1 MSSVLSPLAPVTPLT
16 REGPVGPHAAR
27 PVTPVET
34 ALAVRPV
41 QPDTAAELV
50 RNPAS
55 HERPVGP
62 PPTFD
67 VNVLQDIRARLKD
80 APPPEDAA
88 EPAEADEPA
97 APAVEAP
104 SIEFARVPE
113 GPEEAHALDKKV

>member
-34 ALAVRPV
+34 ARAVRPV

-104 SIEFARVPE
+104 PIEFARVPE
-113 GPEEAHALDKKV
+113 GPEETHALDKKV